1 MNRRSEI
8 IRTAFMVAAVVC
20 MVVSMLDTFEGN
32 ASGAAMCAADGCFM
46 LLCSI
51 IVKLEWL

>member
-8 IRTAFMVAAVVC
+8 IRTAFMLAAVVC
-20 MVVSMLDTFEGN
+20 MVVSALDAFEGN
-32 ASGAAMCAADGCFM
+32 ASGAAMYAADACFV